1 MLCLPLRSGFVPL
14 AFMLFSC
21 SLMITVDQMARQLR
35 RFKISYNVGFGSEEA
50 TATHSN
56 VLAWKIPGGGGSLV
70 GCSPW
75 SRTGLTS
82 VSRTEEGNGN
92 SSHCSCL
99 ENPKDGGAWWAAIC
113 GVGHD

>member
-56 VLAWKIPGGGGSLV
+56 VLAWKIPGG
-70 GCSPW
+70 
-75 SRTGLTS
+75 
-82 VSRTEEGNGN
+82 EEPGRLQ
-92 SSHCSCL
+92 SMESDWTDFSFTH
-99 ENPKDGGAWWAAIC
+99 
-113 GVGHD
+113 